1 MEQQIEA
8 RFAQSRKILDIRERY
23 YKEFRKMLSPKQ
35 IMKIYQTEKS
45 NANKFKKEFDRR
57 RMQMV
62 KQGKDKK
69 RERR

>member
-1 MEQQIEA
+1 
-8 RFAQSRKILDIRERY
+8 
-23 YKEFRKMLSPKQ
+23 MLSPKQ